1 MLTRNP
7 HLARLKSRYLF
18 SEIGRRRREFAD
30 AHPGVRV
37 ISLGIGDTTEPLV
50 APIVAAVR
58 ERAAAMGTREGYAG
72 YGDEQGL
79 TALRQKI
86 AEVVYRGQVA
96 PEEVFV
102 SDGCKCDIGRL
113 QLLFGPAA
121 HLAVQD
127 PSYPAYVDSAVITG
141 MTGDLIEARGQFA
154 GITYLPCHA
163 DNGFFPVLEAIPH
176 RSLVYF
182 CSPNNPTGAV
192 ATRAQL
198 TQLVTA
204 VRERRGVLVFDAA
217 YSAFIRDEGLPR
229 SIYEIPGA
237 REVAIETSSFSKP
250 AGFTGVRLGWTVV
263 PRDLRYEDG
272 AAVHDD
278 FNRIVTTVFNGASV
292 FAQAAGLAALG
303 PDGLAATRRQ
313 IDHYM
318 GNARLIRETLEQAG
332 FKVFGGVNA
341 PYLWARI
348 PGKTSWEA
356 FDELLY
362 QAHVVATPG
371 SGFGPAGEGYL
382 RFSAFAHR
390 EDVEEAIGRLR
401 RVFAKPGS

>member
-1 MLTRNP
+1 MLPRNP

-18 SEIGRRRREFAD
+18 AEIARRRREFAA
-30 AHPGVRV
+30 AHPEVRV

-50 APIVAAVR
+50 EPIVAAVR
-58 ERAAAMGTREGYAG
+58 DRAIAMGTREGYTG
-72 YGDEQGL
+72 YGDEQGM

-86 AEVVYRGQVA
+86 AEVIYGGAVT
-96 PEEVFV
+96 PDEVFV

-113 QLLFGPAA
+113 QLMFGPGA

-127 PSYPAYVDSAVITG
+127 PSYPAYVDSAVLTG
-141 MTGDLIEARGQFA
+141 MTGDLIESRGQFA

-163 DNGFFPVLEAIPH
+163 DNGFFPVLEAIPG
-176 RSLVYF
+176 RSVVYF

-192 ATRAQL
+192 ATRDQL
-198 TQLVTA
+198 TQLVAA

-217 YSAFIRDEGLPR
+217 YSAFIHDDGLPR

-237 REVAIETSSFSKP
+237 REVAIETGSFSKP

-272 AAVHDD
+272 TRLHDD
-278 FNRIVTTVFNGASV
+278 FNRIVTTIFNGASV
-292 FAQAAGLAALG
+292 FAQAAGLAALS
-303 PDGLAATRRQ
+303 PEGLAATRRQ
-313 IDHYM
+313 IEYYM

-332 FKVFGGVNA
+332 FRVFGGVNA

-348 PGKTSWEA
+348 PGKSSWEA
-356 FDELLY
+356 FDELLHRA
-362 QAHVVATPG
+362 QVVATPG
-371 SGFGPAGEGYL
+371 AGFGPAGEGYL

-390 EDVEEAIGRLR
+390 EDVEEAVGRLR
-401 RVFAKPGS
+401 RVYASSRS